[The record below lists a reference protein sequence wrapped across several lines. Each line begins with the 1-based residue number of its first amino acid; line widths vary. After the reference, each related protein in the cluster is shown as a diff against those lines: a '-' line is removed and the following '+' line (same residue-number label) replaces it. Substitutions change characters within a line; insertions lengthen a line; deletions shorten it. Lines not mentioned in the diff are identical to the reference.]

1 MTLHPLR
8 TRRERRAQ
16 ELRELEA
23 FHTVRQL
30 AREELRDLARYAD
43 DAPYTLDDARTRL
56 ERATTAEQVVA
67 VEPYVQ
73 AARVALGVA
82 EPERRRGYQSVLD
95 TARLAPP
102 EQAPAQR
109 VFIAEP
115 RSRGAWLSTAGRRT
129 TTAGPRAS
137 RRDER

>member
-1 MTLHPLR
+1 MTHHPLR
-8 TRRERRAQ
+8 TRRERREQ

-56 ERATTAEQVVA
+56 ERATTAEDVVA

-73 AARVALGVA
+73 AARAVLGVT
-82 EPERRRGYQSVLD
+82 EPAGRRGYQSVLD
-95 TARLAPP
+95 AARLAPL
-102 EQAPAQR
+102 EQHSKQSGATGRAR
-109 VFIAEP
+109 D
-115 RSRGAWLSTAGRRT
+115 RSDIWYY
-129 TTAGPRAS
+129 
-137 RRDER
+137 